1 MSDEYSRDNR
11 AASLPFLPNLASAAV
26 PTAGERSTGSFAD
39 LLPLLGLGAAIVAG
53 IAYVFPP
60 GSPQPGDALLLV
72 TIVATV
78 VLANVKLPRVAHLY
92 TTLGLFLSWV
102 IFVNTTWFVLLPDP
116 TFLRKTIFYIYNAVV
131 LIYVVAL
138 GIQNYER
145 LRKTVYWGCIA
156 ALGVELIY
164 MELFYTSTKLRAL
177 GTFNNPNQLGYWSLL
192 MMACLGVALWGR
204 RLRVLDIVAL
214 LTAAYCIAH
223 SLSKAAMFAG
233 ALMLLVT
240 VFSCRWHRK
249 AVLATVALALIA
261 SGVELVRGG
270 VAERLAGTNLVTGV
284 QLRLGTLGKQRDDSL
299 WERGYSRLVL
309 HPQYLA
315 FGAGEGAFIRL
326 SDEEND
332 KEFHSTLG
340 NVLMSYGVIGL
351 SFLLSLFFVVFRRA
365 TLSSMC
371 LFLPLML
378 YGITHMGLRD
388 TMLWVFLGLV
398 FAHGQSVRAGM
409 EAAPPA
415 SFM

>member
-1 MSDEYSRDNR
+1 M
-11 AASLPFLPNLASAAV
+11 
-26 PTAGERSTGSFAD
+26 
-39 LLPLLGLGAAIVAG
+39 
-53 IAYVFPP
+53 
-60 GSPQPGDALLLV
+60 
-72 TIVATV
+72 
-78 VLANVKLPRVAHLY
+78 
-92 TTLGLFLSWV
+92 
-102 IFVNTTWFVLLPDP
+102 
-116 TFLRKTIFYIYNAVV
+116 

-249 AVLATVALALIA
+249 AVLATVALALSPA
-261 SGVELVRGG
+261 VSNWC
-270 VAERLAGTNLVTGV
+270 VAESPNGLRARTSSPAFSCAWALLGNSKTNT
-284 QLRLGTLGKQRDDSL
+284 L

-378 YGITHMGLRD
+378 YGITHMGLRN
-388 TMLWVFLGLV
+388 TMLWVFLELVLPMASQCGREWRRRRGHPSCKGSHIWLQAHLRERGPDLVLIDGVHDNNVVAGLIPCS
-398 FAHGQSVRAGM
+398 ASGLTISWPLPAKNLPCLCGLM
-409 EAAPPA
+409 STTAAT
-415 SFM
+415 SFVTPERC